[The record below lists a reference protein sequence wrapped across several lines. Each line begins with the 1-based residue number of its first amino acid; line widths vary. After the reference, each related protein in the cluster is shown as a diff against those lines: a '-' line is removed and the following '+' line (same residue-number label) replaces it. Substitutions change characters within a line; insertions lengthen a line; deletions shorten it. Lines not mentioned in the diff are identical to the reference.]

1 MSVKALNQYLEFLK
15 IAGIQDIFVK
25 STPENQETA
34 TDNIMKDKKQL
45 LQELSQKYAD
55 CQKCELYKGRIKL
68 VYGQGN
74 ADAKMMLIGEA
85 PGAEENKSGNAF
97 VGRAGQLLDRQL
109 KAINLTREEIY
120 IANII
125 KCRPPGNRDPQ
136 PDEMEACMP
145 YLLEQIEIIQPQMF
159 LLLGRIA
166 AQALLSTTTSLSRL
180 RLTAHTLNGIP
191 AYVTY
196 HPAAVLRF
204 TKYRKPTWEDLQKVR
219 DQYFMLPPKQR

>member
-25 STPENQETA
+25 STPEEQETA

-120 IANII
+120 IANIV
-125 KCRPPGNRDPQ
+125 KCRPPGNRDPL
-136 PDEMEACMP
+136 PVEMEACMP
-145 YLLEQIEIIQPQMF
+145 YLQEQIEIIQPQIF
-159 LLLGRIA
+159 LFLGRIA
-166 AQALLSTTTSLSRL
+166 AQALLNTTTSLGRL
-180 RLTAHTLNGIP
+180 RLAAHTLYGIP

-196 HPAAVLRF
+196 HPAALLRF
-204 TKYRKPTWEDLQKVR
+204 SEYRKPTWEDLKKVR